1 MKKQVID
8 SFNQLSVAYENT
20 VDHESPYNTHYER
33 PAMMLELDQNLDN
46 YQILDAGCAAGWY
59 TDALLKRGATVTAID
74 ISQSMV
80 EAAKRRVGNNANI
93 LCHDLEDTLPFQNET
108 FHIIISS
115 LTLHYIKDWNSV
127 FKEFKRVLKPNGI
140 LLFSIHHPFSDYTIF
155 KSENY
160 FSKELLT
167 DEWMKAGK
175 EIEVVF
181 YRRPLHEIIQST
193 VNHFTLSSL
202 IEPQPIPEL
211 KNINPK
217 AYLTLSKEPRFLMI
231 KAVKNNK

>member
-1 MKKQVID
+1 M
-8 SFNQLSVAYENT
+8 
-20 VDHESPYNTHYER
+20 
-33 PAMMLELDQNLDN
+33 
-46 YQILDAGCAAGWY
+46 
-59 TDALLKRGATVTAID
+59 
-74 ISQSMV
+74 
-80 EAAKRRVGNNANI
+80 
-93 LCHDLEDTLPFQNET
+93 
-108 FHIIISS
+108 IISS

-127 FKEFKRVLKPNGI
+127 FTEFKRVLKPNGV
-140 LLFSIHHPFSDYTIF
+140 LLFSVHHPFSDYTIF

-167 DEWMKAGK
+167 DQWMKAGK

-181 YRRPLHEIIQST
+181 YRRPLHEIIQTT

-217 AYLTLSKEPRFLMI
+217 AFHTLSSEPRFLMI
-231 KAVKNNK
+231 KAVKNKLM

>member
-1 MKKQVID
+1 MKKQVIE

-20 VDHESPYNTHYER
+20 VDHESPFNTHYER
-33 PAMMLELDQNLDN
+33 PAMMLQLENNLET

-59 TDALLKRGATVTAID
+59 TDELLKRGANVTAID

-80 EAAKRRVGNNANI
+80 EAAKRRVGSKADV
-93 LCHDLEDTLPFQNET
+93 LCHDLEETLPFPNET
-108 FHIIISS
+108 FDIILSS
-115 LTLHYIKDWNSV
+115 LTLHYIKDWDAV
-127 FKEFKRVLKPNGI
+127 FSEFKRVLKPNGVV
-140 LLFSIHHPFSDYTIF
+140 LFSVHHPFSDYKLF
-155 KSENY
+155 RCENY

-167 DEWMKAGK
+167 DYWVKSGK

-181 YRRPLHEIIQST
+181 YKRPLNEIIQST

-211 KNINPK
+211 KKINAK
-217 AYLTLSKEPRFLMI
+217 AYHTLTSEPRFLI
-231 KAVKNNK
+231 VKAVKI